1 MSRLLAAL
9 ALAAATLVALPSWAQ
24 APSPPAVA
32 AAAWTLVDVTSG
44 QTIASQ
50 RTDERRDPASLT
62 KLMTAYLVFGALRQK
77 TILPSQM
84 VNVSERAW
92 RAEGSRMFIE
102 PRKSVSVDELLHG
115 MIVQS
120 GNDAS
125 IALAE
130 LVGGTEA
137 AFVDRMNAEAKRLGM
152 LNTQFTNATGL
163 ADPKHWSTA
172 RRPREAR
179 ARGDPRLSRVLP
191 ALREARVPLQQ
202 DHAAQPQPAAV
213 DRSVRRRHEDRP
225 HRGGRLVP
233 DRLGEARRAAPA
245 VGRARRGVGRGAR
258 GREPEAPELRLPGL
272 RHGAAL
278 PVGQAGGGAAGCGRA
293 RSAR

>member
-1 MSRLLAAL
+1 MSRFLAAL
-9 ALAAATLVALPSWAQ
+9 VLAASALFPLPSWAQ
-24 APSPPAVA
+24 APAPPAVA

-77 TILPSQM
+77 AILPSQM

-130 LVGGTEA
+130 LVGGSEA
-137 AFVDRMNAEAKRLGM
+137 AFVDKMNAEAKRLGM

-172 RRPREAR
+172 GDLAKLAHAVIRDYPEFYPLYAKREYR
-179 ARGDPRLSRVLP
+179 YNKITQPNRNRLLWTDPHVDGMKTGHT
-191 ALREARVPLQQ
+191 EAAGWCL
-202 DHAAQPQPAAV
+202 
-213 DRSVRRRHEDRP
+213 
-225 HRGGRLVP
+225 

-245 VGRARRGVGRGAR
+245 VGRARRVVRRAR
-258 GREPEAPELRLPGL
+258 ARP
-272 RHGAAL
+272 
-278 PVGQAGGGAAGCGRA
+278 RA
-293 RSAR
+293 RSS